1 MTDFIFLDPGA
12 DVTRRDIYRLGRDLG
27 MRIVLVSRDLGWE
40 AEHIDDWVEADPT
53 NPDDVLAALA
63 ARRAPAGVVNC
74 SESCLM
80 AAAAVTGHYRLP
92 GLSMRV
98 ARRCRDKVLM
108 GERLAAAGV
117 PMARRRV
124 VTDAR
129 QAQAAAREIG
139 PDVVLK
145 PSTGVASLFTIQTHA
160 GQIGDLLHRF
170 NAMLAARSPA
180 PLREMGGR
188 WLVEEYLAG
197 PAFSVESV
205 VTGGAARHLAIC
217 EKAPLSGPYFRELGH
232 STPPRLSTAGQATLT
247 ELTGQAVAALEI
259 SDCVTHTEFKWTAGG
274 PRLLEVGARMGGGS
288 IRQVVR
294 HATGVDLAMVT
305 LELAMGRTPA
315 PRPHNGQASAS
326 RSLYPSRAGRVGRL
340 PTEELARL
348 PGIIAV
354 NRWLGEGDTYL
365 LPPDGYREVLG
376 VVAAGADAD
385 KAIRTAEAAIAF
397 ADRMNVIQTVP
408 ESWRLSMAKNVTA
421 RSLKCLNSIHRCC

>member
-1 MTDFIFLDPGA
+1 MKDFIFLDPGA

-40 AEHIDDWVEADPT
+40 ATHIDDWVKADPT
-53 NPDDVLAALA
+53 NPDDVLTALA

-80 AAAAVTGHYRLP
+80 AAAAITGHYRLP
-92 GLSMRV
+92 GLTAQV

-124 VTDAR
+124 VTDAG
-129 QAQAAAREIG
+129 QAQAAAREVG

-145 PSTGVASLFTIQTHA
+145 PSTGVASLFTIQTDA
-160 GQIGDLLHRF
+160 EQIADLLRGF
-170 NAMLAARSPA
+170 NARLAGRLPA

-205 VTGGAARHLAIC
+205 VAGGAARHLAIC
-217 EKAPLSGPYFRELGH
+217 EKAPLSGPYFCELGH
-232 STPPRLSTAGQATLT
+232 SVPPRLSAADQDTLT
-247 ELTGQAVAALEI
+247 GLTGQAVAALEI
-259 SDCVTHTEFKWTAGG
+259 SDCVTHTEFKWTADG

-288 IRQVVR
+288 IRQVVQ

-305 LELAMGRTPA
+305 LELALGRTPA
-315 PRPHNGQASAS
+315 PRPYTGLASAS
-326 RSLYPSRAGRVGRL
+326 RSLYPSRAGRVGAL

-348 PGIIAV
+348 PGIVAV
-354 NRWLGEGDTYL
+354 NRWLGEGDVYL

-376 VVAAGADAD
+376 VVATGTDAD
-385 KAIRTAEAAIAF
+385 NAIRNAEAAIAL
-397 ADRMNVIQTVP
+397 ADGMNVIQNRSK
-408 ESWRLSMAKNVTA
+408 SWRLPMTKNVTA
-421 RSLKCLNSIHRCC
+421 RSLRCFE